1 MYTFDGVATDLI
13 QVDEDGNVKKLPDT
27 QITFENG
34 YELQQQAGRYYTLKF
49 VENVL
54 SKKDNFKI
62 IDTHINA
69 QKSFVRGG
77 IANDQPIAMILEG
90 SWWENEA
97 KDAFNDLADNGLER
111 HNYAVM
117 PKPHATEEK
126 IGQKAA
132 WLSQSGSY
140 GFVASASDN
149 KPLALEFL
157 RFLHTNDEL
166 SHFTAEVNIT
176 RTLSYTVTAEDQSK
190 MTTYGK
196 SLLTLKKES
205 DILYPYANELG
216 ALNNPQLFWS
226 YGWAWLTDVNGY
238 EYRNPWLYFMEVE
251 DASSEA
257 YFNGQKKYFEMR
269 WDAVL

>member
-126 IGQKAA
+126 NWSKGCVAVSVRLLWLCRKRIG
-132 WLSQSGSY
+132 
-140 GFVASASDN
+140 
-149 KPLALEFL
+149 
-157 RFLHTNDEL
+157 
-166 SHFTAEVNIT
+166 
-176 RTLSYTVTAEDQSK
+176 
-190 MTTYGK
+190 
-196 SLLTLKKES
+196 
-205 DILYPYANELG
+205 
-216 ALNNPQLFWS
+216 
-226 YGWAWLTDVNGY
+226 
-238 EYRNPWLYFMEVE
+238 
-251 DASSEA
+251 
-257 YFNGQKKYFEMR
+257 
-269 WDAVL
+269 